1 MSERKRSQTTE
12 QAQDTKPV
20 AKKDQRV
27 AQETKGPLMYVG
39 PTVTGLA
46 IQNRVYSE
54 IPKEAEEAFTTNPE
68 LRNLFLPVRE
78 YPKANRM
85 LRSGT
90 GYIYSAFQV
99 ALGLRR

>member
-12 QAQDTKPV
+12 QAQDTKPA
-20 AKKDQRV
+20 AKKDQKV
-27 AQETKGPLMYVG
+27 AAGPLMYVG

-68 LRNLFLPVRE
+68 LRNLFIPVRE